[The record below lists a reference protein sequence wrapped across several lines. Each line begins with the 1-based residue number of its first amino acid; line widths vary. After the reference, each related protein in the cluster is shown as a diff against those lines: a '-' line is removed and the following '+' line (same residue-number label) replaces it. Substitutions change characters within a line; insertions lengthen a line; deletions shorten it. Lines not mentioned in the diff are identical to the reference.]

1 MPGELQ
7 SPPALLARLAGSMS
21 DQSGNGELRY
31 APVRIVPR
39 SQALEP
45 VQRLLPELRLSSS
58 AVVAGA
64 GFLAGAAALATVRAA
79 RTRRQLKR
87 GRKRSGRAIERRRVV
102 GTRSFLVD
110 VHLLGR

>member
-1 MPGELQ
+1 LALSEQ
-7 SPPALLARLAGSMS
+7 SE
-21 DQSGNGELRY
+21 NGGLRY
-31 APVRIVPR
+31 APVRVVPR
-39 SQALEP
+39 TQVLEP
-45 VQRLLPELRLSSS
+45 VQRLLPELRLSSN
-58 AVVAGA
+58 AVAVGA
-64 GFLAGAAALATVRAA
+64 GFVAGAAAIATVRAA